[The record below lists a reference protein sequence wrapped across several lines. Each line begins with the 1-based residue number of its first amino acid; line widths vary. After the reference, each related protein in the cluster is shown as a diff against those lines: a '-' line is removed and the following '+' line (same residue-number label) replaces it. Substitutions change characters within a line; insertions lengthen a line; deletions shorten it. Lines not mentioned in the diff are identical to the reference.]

1 MRKRAALLYVLA
13 LVVSACGSGSLSRP
27 LEPEPVSPEAS
38 RAAGAARLEPPAT
51 PSPAPTAL
59 PTAAP
64 VVATAAPA
72 VVQAPATPKKLRVF
86 VASEGPYSGGTGEVW
101 VLEGTAASGFEVV
114 KKIPQGGW
122 PHNVSV
128 SPDGKYVAVAQRSSN
143 QVSVI
148 DPLEMKE
155 IARFPVGKTP
165 HGITWSP
172 DSRWLFTA
180 HERDMFIGKTEVGTW
195 RMTPLHVGVPQ
206 HVTVM
211 DPAKPTELWFTL
223 TNTTALDHLRLYDL
237 ETNKVTNVKVG
248 DVHDVYFTPDFSELW
263 SSSSGFLEKPS
274 DRMVIY
280 DPATRVVKETI
291 RFPGRYPFHAQ
302 KANRDGQYFLPDKSI
317 MLLSSHWSTEKGMN
331 GASLLWVDWKE
342 RKIVG
347 ETPLGRHVFHMTYDP
362 LGDRVL
368 ATSNIDGMVNVIDAK
383 TRQVVQQVSVPKA
396 HGIVAIGVY

>member
-1 MRKRAALLYVLA
+1 MTSGMRKRAALFYVLA

-38 RAAGAARLEPPAT
+38 RAAGAARLELPAT
-51 PSPAPTAL
+51 QSPAPTAL

-64 VVATAAPA
+64 V

-223 TNTTALDHLRLYDL
+223 TNTAALDHLRLYDL

-263 SSSSGFLEKPS
+263 SSSSGFLEQPS

-280 DPATRVVKETI
+280 DPATRAVKETI
-291 RFPGRYPFHAQ
+291 RFPGRYPFHGQ

-317 MLLSSHWSTEKGMN
+317 MLISSHYSPDKGMN
-331 GASLLWVDWKE
+331 GASLMWVDWKQ

-383 TRQVVQQVSVPKA
+383 TRQVVQKVSVPKA

>member
-1 MRKRAALLYVLA
+1 MADPRFFRHNLPGMRKACALLCLVA
-13 LVVSACGSGSLSRP
+13 LVSAACGTASLSRP
-27 LEPEPVSPEAS
+27 LEPEPVAQFHVPSAIARGATTERFSDPVPV
-38 RAAGAARLEPPAT
+38 AAPPA
-51 PSPAPTAL
+51 
-59 PTAAP
+59 
-64 VVATAAPA
+64 
-72 VVQAPATPKKLRVF
+72 PKKLRVF

-101 VLEGTAASGFEVV
+101 VLEGTAAAGFEVV

-122 PHNVSV
+122 PHNVSL

-143 QVSVI
+143 QVSII

-172 DSRWLFTA
+172 DSRWIYTA
-180 HERDMFIGKTEVGTW
+180 HERDHFIGKTEVGTW
-195 RMTPLHVGVPQ
+195 KMSPLMVGVPQ

-211 DPAKPTELWFTL
+211 DPAKPMELWFTL
-223 TNTTALDHLRLYDL
+223 TNTNALDHLRMYDL
-237 ETNKVTNVKVG
+237 ETNKITNVKVR

-280 DPATRVVKETI
+280 DPVTRAVKETI
-291 RFPGRYPFHAQ
+291 RFPGRYPFHAM
-302 KANRDGQYFLPDKSI
+302 KANRDGQYFLPDRSI
-317 MLLSSHWSTEKGMN
+317 MLISSHWSAEKGMN
-331 GASLLWVDWKE
+331 GASLLWVDWKS

-347 ETPLGRHVFHMTYDP
+347 DTPLGRHVFHMTYDP

-368 ATSNIDGMVNVIDAK
+368 ATSNIDGSVNVIDVK
-383 TRQVVQQVSVPKA
+383 TRQVVQKVAVPKA
-396 HGIVAIGVY
+396 HGIVAIGIY

>member
-1 MRKRAALLYVLA
+1 MTSGMRKRAALFYVLA

-38 RAAGAARLEPPAT
+38 RAVGAARVEQQTT
-51 PSPAPTAL
+51 PSPAPTAI

-64 VVATAAPA
+64 VV
-72 VVQAPATPKKLRVF
+72 VQAPAVPKKLRVF
-86 VASEGPYSGGTGEVW
+86 VASEGPYSGGTGELW

-172 DSRWLFTA
+172 DSRWLFIA

-195 RMTPLHVGVPQ
+195 RMTPLQVGVPQ

-223 TNTTALDHLRLYDL
+223 TNSTAANHLRMYDL
-237 ETNKVTNVKVG
+237 ETNKVTQVNVS

-280 DPATRVVKETI
+280 DPATRAVKETI
-291 RFPGRYPFHAQ
+291 RFPGRYPFHGQ
-302 KANRDGQYFLPDKSI
+302 KVNRDGQFFLPDKSI
-317 MLLSSHWSTEKGMN
+317 MLISSHYSTEKGMN
-331 GASLLWVDWKE
+331 GASLLWVDWKQ
-342 RKIVG
+342 RKVVG
-347 ETPLGRHVFHMTYDP
+347 DTPLGRNVFHMTYDP

-383 TRQVVQQVSVPKA
+383 TRQVVQKVSVPKA
-396 HGIVAIGVY
+396 HGIVAIGIY

>member
-1 MRKRAALLYVLA
+1 MRALAAILCLLA
-13 LVVSACGSGSLSRP
+13 LIVSACGSGTLSRP
-27 LEPEPVSPEAS
+27 LEPEPITPAEAPRVVVAAVEQTAIPSPE
-38 RAAGAARLEPPAT
+38 PTPVTTPVPTPVPT
-51 PSPAPTAL
+51 PSGPS
-59 PTAAP
+59 
-64 VVATAAPA
+64 
-72 VVQAPATPKKLRVF
+72 KLRVF

-101 VLEGTAASGFEVV
+101 VLEGSATTGFEVV
-114 KKIPQGGW
+114 KRIPQGGW

-148 DPLEMKE
+148 DPIEMKE

-172 DSRWLFTA
+172 DSRSLFTA
-180 HERDMFIGKTEVGTW
+180 HERDHFIGRIEVGTW
-195 RMTPLHVGVPQ
+195 RMTPLNVGVPQ

-211 DPAKPTELWFTL
+211 DPSKPTQLWFTL
-223 TNTTALDHLRLYDL
+223 TNSMAANHLRMYDL
-237 ETNKVTNVKVG
+237 ETNSVTMVNVA

-280 DPATRVVKETI
+280 DPATRAVKETI
-291 RFPGRYPFHAQ
+291 RFPGRYPFHGQ
-302 KANRDGQYFLPDKSI
+302 KASRDGQYFLPDTSI
-317 MLLSSHWSTEKGMN
+317 MLISSHWSAEKGPN
-331 GASLLWVDWKE
+331 GASLLWVDWKQ
-342 RKIVG
+342 RRIVG
-347 ETPLGRHVFHMTYDP
+347 DTPLGRHVFHMTYDP

-383 TRQVVQQVSVPKA
+383 TRQVVQKVHVPKA